1 MTQSELIHKVFYQ
14 DEFGAMLLKRWN
26 ESVLSNVP
34 TDISSDKLVYSAG
47 MNHFIAIINQ
57 SIAEVNS
64 NE

>member
-34 TDISSDKLVYSAG
+34 TDISSDKLVVRWEISLC
-47 MNHFIAIINQ
+47 I
-57 SIAEVNS
+57 VS
-64 NE
+64 NLSF